1 MTGLDIFALIV
12 LATLFLTGG
21 AVLVL
26 LGGLPGRVA
35 RERSH
40 PQADAINMLGWLGL
54 LFGGVGWVIAM
65 VWARLV
71 PIKSTLNGVTTEAAS
86 ATDRESP

>member
-1 MTGLDIFALIV
+1 MTKIGFVILVILVMIGAYIFIE
-12 LATLFLTGG
+12 
-21 AVLVL
+21 
-26 LGGLPGRVA
+26 LGGMPGKTA

-71 PIKSTLNGVTTEAAS
+71 PIKSTLNGVTAEAAS